1 MKKRIISIISVTAIL
16 FAGLAVTD
24 TQPQAN
30 AQQRPPGGD
39 SIPAPQPSVDPGP
52 DYSVLVQYNGSMMD
66 QCIAICQKCFRKYQA
81 PGIYGSCTD
90 AIGRCKCGSTHFRP
104 KYLNR

>member
-24 TQPQAN
+24 IQPQAN

-39 SIPAPQPSVDPGP
+39 SIPAPQPSVDPILIT
-52 DYSVLVQYNGSMMD
+52 V
-66 QCIAICQKCFRKYQA
+66 F
-81 PGIYGSCTD
+81 
-90 AIGRCKCGSTHFRP
+90 
-104 KYLNR
+104 

>member
-16 FAGLAVTD
+16 FAGLSITD

-39 SIPAPQPSVDPGP
+39 SIPAPPPSYPGLRIP
-52 DYSVLVQYNGSMMD
+52 
-66 QCIAICQKCFRKYQA
+66 II
-81 PGIYGSCTD
+81 
-90 AIGRCKCGSTHFRP
+90 H
-104 KYLNR
+104 

>member
-16 FAGLAVTD
+16 FAGLSITD

-39 SIPAPQPSVDPGP
+39 SIPAPPPSYPGTPDPNNPLNGVEVQCAF
-52 DYSVLVQYNGSMMD
+52 DYNYSCGVY
-66 QCIAICQKCFRKYQA
+66 CTKCRVKYH
-81 PGIYGSCTD
+81 GTSSLYEVV
-90 AIGRCKCGSTHFRP
+90 
-104 KYLNR
+104 